1 MTKKLILVLSIFTS
15 SLTVNVDSAIAQD
28 AEFQNIAQQDL
39 TAEQKAIKQAQR
51 LTKALSLTTD
61 QANQIKLLL
70 LELNQKRDGM
80 RDASDKRAAMKE
92 MRDLVSAQD
101 DKMKTI
107 LSTEQYAKYQDIKD
121 DAKERM
127 RGRKGRRE

>member
-1 MTKKLILVLSIFTS
+1 MNKRLILVLSIFTS

-80 RDASDKRAAMKE
+80 RDASDKRVAMKE

>member
-1 MTKKLILVLSIFTS
+1 MNKRLILALSIFTA

-28 AEFQNIAQQDL
+28 TEFQNIAQQDL
-39 TAEQKAIKQAQR
+39 TAEQKATKQVQR
-51 LTKALSLTTD
+51 LTKALSLSTD

-70 LELNQKRDGM
+70 LELNQKREGM
-80 RDASDKRAAMKE
+80 RDASDKRVAMKE

-107 LSTEQYAKYQDIKD
+107 LSTEQYAKYEDIKNESKD
-121 DAKERM
+121 RM
-127 RGRKGRRE
+127 RGKKGGRN

>member
-1 MTKKLILVLSIFTS
+1 MTKKLILVLSIFAS

-39 TAEQKAIKQAQR
+39 TAEQKATKQVQR

-80 RDASDKRAAMKE
+80 RDASDKRVAMKE

>member
-1 MTKKLILVLSIFTS
+1 MNKRLILALSIFTA

-28 AEFQNIAQQDL
+28 TEFQNIAQQDL
-39 TAEQKAIKQAQR
+39 TAEQKATKQVQR

-70 LELNQKRDGM
+70 LELNQKREGM
-80 RDASDKRAAMKE
+80 RDASDKRVAMKE

-107 LSTEQYAKYQDIKD
+107 LSEEQFSKYEDIKNESKD
-121 DAKERM
+121 RM
-127 RGRKGRRE
+127 RGKKGGRN

>member
-1 MTKKLILVLSIFTS
+1 MNKRLILVLSIFTA

-39 TAEQKAIKQAQR
+39 TAEQKATKQVQR

-61 QANQIKLLL
+61 QANQTKLLL
-70 LELNQKRDGM
+70 LELNQKREGM

-107 LSTEQYAKYQDIKD
+107 LSEDQFSKYEDIKNESKD
-121 DAKERM
+121 RM
-127 RGRKGRRE
+127 RGKKGGRN

>member
-1 MTKKLILVLSIFTS
+1 MNKRLILVLSIFTA

-28 AEFQNIAQQDL
+28 AGFQNIAQQDL
-39 TAEQKAIKQAQR
+39 TAEQKATKQAQR

-70 LELNQKRDGM
+70 LDLNQKRDGM

>member
-1 MTKKLILVLSIFTS
+1 MNKRLILALSIFTA

-28 AEFQNIAQQDL
+28 TEFQNIAQQDL
-39 TAEQKAIKQAQR
+39 TAEQKATKQVQR

-70 LELNQKRDGM
+70 LELNQKREGM
-80 RDASDKRAAMKE
+80 RDASDKRVAMKE

-107 LSTEQYAKYQDIKD
+107 LSTEQFSKYEDIKNESKD
-121 DAKERM
+121 RM
-127 RGRKGRRE
+127 RGKKGGRN

>member
-1 MTKKLILVLSIFTS
+1 MNKRLILALSIFTA

-28 AEFQNIAQQDL
+28 TEFQNIAQQDL
-39 TAEQKAIKQAQR
+39 TAEQKATKQVQR

-70 LELNQKRDGM
+70 LELNQKREGM
-80 RDASDKRAAMKE
+80 RDASDKRVAMKE

-107 LSTEQYAKYQDIKD
+107 LSTEQYAKYEDIKNESKD
-121 DAKERM
+121 RM
-127 RGRKGRRE
+127 RGKKGGRN

>member
-1 MTKKLILVLSIFTS
+1 MNKRLILVLSIFTA

-28 AEFQNIAQQDL
+28 TEFQNIAQQDL
-39 TAEQKAIKQAQR
+39 TAEQKATKQVQR

-70 LELNQKRDGM
+70 LELNQKREGM
-80 RDASDKRAAMKE
+80 RDASDKRVAMKE

-107 LSTEQYAKYQDIKD
+107 LSTEQFAKYEDIKNESKD
-121 DAKERM
+121 RM
-127 RGRKGRRE
+127 RGKKGGRN

>member
-1 MTKKLILVLSIFTS
+1 MNKRLILVLSIFTS

-39 TAEQKAIKQAQR
+39 TAEQKATKQVQR

-80 RDASDKRAAMKE
+80 RDASDKRVAMKE

>member
-1 MTKKLILVLSIFTS
+1 MTKKLILVLSIFTAS
-15 SLTVNVDSAIAQD
+15 VTVNVDSAIAQD

-39 TAEQKAIKQAQR
+39 TAEQKATKQVQR